1 MKKIT
6 LVIALIFSA
15 ITLNAQSDCSSAVA
29 VSAGNTYTSSTI
41 SGTLPSTSCFS
52 QQNNT
57 TDLSAANWYSYT
69 NSGSSDE
76 AITVTTDLPA
86 NTGGDTRVSIYS
98 GSCGSLTCV
107 AINDDVYFGGQNDPN
122 NNFLSTVEFL
132 AEVGETYY
140 IVFDNNWSPAGFDF
154 DVTSGAVPAV
164 PGIASNPTPAVG
176 ATNVTID
183 TADNNGDGSPDN
195 SVAFSW
201 DAPTT
206 GDPVDSYIFYLGD
219 SPSTLSALGSTA
231 NTSVNITGMTEGTL
245 YYWAIIPQNVGGSPD
260 PSTISVWSFTTDG
273 NMNVND
279 FDTKELT
286 HYTNNGMLFID
297 AESQLDNIE
306 IYSILGQRVNT
317 ESLNG
322 NNANINI
329 SHLQKGVYL
338 AKVSAEGKTKTFKF
352 IKK

>member
-1 MKKIT
+1 
-6 LVIALIFSA
+6 
-15 ITLNAQSDCSSAVA
+15 
-29 VSAGNTYTSSTI
+29 
-41 SGTLPSTSCFS
+41 
-52 QQNNT
+52 
-57 TDLSAANWYSYT
+57 
-69 NSGSSDE
+69 
-76 AITVTTDLPA
+76 
-86 NTGGDTRVSIYS
+86 
-98 GSCGSLTCV
+98 
-107 AINDDVYFGGQNDPN
+107 
-122 NNFLSTVEFL
+122 
-132 AEVGETYY
+132 
-140 IVFDNNWSPAGFDF
+140 
-154 DVTSGAVPAV
+154 
-164 PGIASNPTPAVG
+164 
-176 ATNVTID
+176 
-183 TADNNGDGSPDN
+183 
-195 SVAFSW
+195 
-201 DAPTT
+201 
-206 GDPVDSYIFYLGD
+206 
-219 SPSTLSALGSTA
+219 
-231 NTSVNITGMTEGTL
+231 MTEGTL

-317 ESLNG
+317 ESLSG